1 VVSLS
6 NHEQPGRPSTGSG
19 RALRTAT
26 LALVALALCGPLYLH
41 AAKTDI
47 DIEYDK
53 KYSFAGLRR
62 WAWHPDGAGD
72 TRLAISAQDD
82 AKRIAAR
89 VDPVVIPA
97 IEREMKGRGL
107 SQVTDTPDLYVHYYF
122 LGTVGELSQVA
133 GQFLPAVPEWGV
145 PPFTAGSTALTV
157 YPVGT
162 LIIDIT
168 SAANRVLV
176 WRGTARRKID
186 MESPDQKRKQ
196 VVEQAIRDLLK
207 GFPPK
212 Q

>member
-1 VVSLS
+1 MAPRS
-6 NHEQPGRPSTGSG
+6 PRRTR
-19 RALRTAT
+19 RAVI
-26 LALVALALCGPLYLH
+26 LALVGAALCAPLYLH

-53 KYSFAGLRR
+53 KHSFAGQRR
-62 WAWHPDGAGD
+62 WAWHPEGPGD

-82 AKRIAAR
+82 AKRVAAR

-97 IEREMKGRGL
+97 VEREMKGRGL

-122 LGTVGELSQVA
+122 LGTVGQLSQVA

-168 SAANRVLV
+168 SAANRALV
-176 WRGTARRKID
+176 WRGTAQRKID
-186 MESPDQKRKQ
+186 MESPDQKRKD
-196 VVEQAIRDLLK
+196 VVERAIRDLLK